1 MQKLDRL
8 GWAAGISFVSYGLRI
23 GIRTNQPEVLEQIRP
38 LLPPGWKPAP
48 SPVVD
53 YLYSVRVGGT
63 RHRPSVRSYNILYG
77 GPRRLARTLELEEL
91 FEPLES
97 DLQLF
102 VAEWARRRVF
112 LHAGV
117 VGWRGRAI
125 VIPGRSF
132 TGKTSLVAAMV
143 RAGGTYYSDE
153 YAVLDAR
160 GRVHP
165 YPRQL
170 SIREP
175 EGNRPRRCPP
185 EALGGRAGSRPLPV
199 GLVVVTS
206 YRPGARWRPRVL
218 SAGRAALALLD
229 NTVPAL
235 RKPAA
240 VLDTLQQVVCHAL
253 TLKGVRG
260 EAEEM
265 VQALFRRLE
274 NEGLPVPLAG
284 SAAE

>member
-1 MQKLDRL
+1 MQKIDRL

-23 GIRTNQPEVLEQIRP
+23 GIRTNQPEVLEQVRP

-48 SPVVD
+48 SPMVD
-53 YLYSVRVGGT
+53 YLYSLRVGRAG
-63 RHRPSVRSYNILYG
+63 RSRNVRSYHLLYG
-77 GPRRLARTLELEEL
+77 GPKRLARSLQLEEL
-91 FEPLES
+91 YEPLES
-97 DLQLF
+97 ELQLF

-125 VIPGRSF
+125 LVPGRSF
-132 TGKTSLVAAMV
+132 TGKTSLVAALV
-143 RAGGTYYSDE
+143 RAGATYYSDE
-153 YAVLDAR
+153 YAVLDTR

-165 YPRQL
+165 YPRRL
-170 SIREP
+170 SIREA
-175 EGNRPRRCPP
+175 GSNRPRRCPP

-199 GLVVVTS
+199 GLVVVTN
-206 YRPGARWRPRVL
+206 YRPGARWRPRAL

-240 VLDTLQQVVCHAL
+240 VLDTLQQVVCHAP

-265 VQALFRRLE
+265 VEALFRRME
-274 NEGLPVPLAG
+274 ERGMPAPLVG
-284 SAAE
+284 R